1 MTKVADLSRF
11 CKLLWV
17 CNINLAGLKLVDQLE
32 KTIVDVMIGSCEL
45 ISLIFGISILFID
58 IEIIELFVSAV
69 FWVLLELAV

>member
-1 MTKVADLSRF
+1 M
-11 CKLLWV
+11 
-17 CNINLAGLKLVDQLE
+17 DQLE
-32 KTIVDVMIGSCEL
+32 KTIVDVMIGSWEL